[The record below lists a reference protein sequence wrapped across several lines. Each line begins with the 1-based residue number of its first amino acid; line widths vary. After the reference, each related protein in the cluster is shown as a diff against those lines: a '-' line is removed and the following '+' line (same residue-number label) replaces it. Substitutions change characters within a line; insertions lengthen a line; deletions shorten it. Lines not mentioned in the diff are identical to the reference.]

1 MSKRI
6 FIKGDKKVL
15 KAWAFYDWANSV
27 YPLVISTAIFPIF
40 YGELFVDSDYVNF
53 LGINYKSTA
62 LIQHITSLVFLF
74 LAILIPILSGVADF
88 LGNKKNFM
96 KFFCYL
102 GSLSCIGLYFF
113 DLENIYLGLSF
124 YFLALFSFWASL
136 VFYNSYLPDIAFP
149 KQQDR
154 ISALGYSYGYVG
166 SVLLLVFN
174 LVMIMLPEFF
184 GLSNENNEGKMQAM
198 RISFLLVGLWWAS
211 FSQYAFYYLPQNL
224 NNVDKKDAFKKSVI
238 FSGFLELKEVW
249 QILKKDISV
258 KKFLVAFFTFS
269 CALQTIILIA
279 TYFGDEEILWKNGDE
294 KTIGLIVSMLIIQL
308 IAILGAMLTATVSN
322 KIGNIK
328 TLIFLNLIWFLLCL
342 GAYFVQY
349 PVEFYIIAGFVGMV
363 MGGTQALS
371 RSTYSKLIP
380 KTENTCSYFSFYQMS
395 MILSVVLGTFMSGIV
410 DQLTGSL
417 RNSIIIFA
425 VIFILGAILL
435 RDIKMKSI

>member
-15 KAWAFYDWANSV
+15 RAWAFYDWANSV

-40 YGELFVDSDYVNF
+40 YGELFVDSDYINF

-74 LAILIPILSGVADF
+74 LAILIPILSGIADF

-174 LVMIMLPEFF
+174 LAMIMLPEFF
-184 GLSNENNEGKMQAM
+184 GISNENNEGKMQAM
-198 RISFLLVGLWWAS
+198 RISFLLVGLWWVS
-211 FSQYAFYYLPQNL
+211 FSQYTFYYLPQNL

-258 KKFLVAFFTFS
+258 KKFLIAFFTFS

-294 KTIGLIVSMLIIQL
+294 KTLGLIVSMLIIQL

-349 PVEFYIIAGFVGMV
+349 PIEFYIIAGFVGMV

-380 KTENTCSYFSFYQMS
+380 KTENTCSYFSFYQMC
-395 MILSVVLGTFMSGIV
+395 MILSIVLGTFMSGIV

>member
-1 MSKRI
+1 
-6 FIKGDKKVL
+6 
-15 KAWAFYDWANSV
+15 
-27 YPLVISTAIFPIF
+27 
-40 YGELFVDSDYVNF
+40 
-53 LGINYKSTA
+53 
-62 LIQHITSLVFLF
+62 

-174 LVMIMLPEFF
+174 LAMIMLPEFF

-211 FSQYAFYYLPQNL
+211 FSQYTFYYLPQNL

-258 KKFLVAFFTFS
+258 KKFLIAFFTFS

-349 PVEFYIIAGFVGMV
+349 PIEFYIIAGFVGMV

-417 RNSIIIFA
+417 RNSIIVFA

>member
-1 MSKRI
+1 MTKRI
-6 FIKGDKKVL
+6 FVKGDKKVL
-15 KAWAFYDWANSV
+15 RAWAFYDWANSV
-27 YPLVISTAIFPIF
+27 YPLVIGTAVFPIF
-40 YGELFVDSDYVNF
+40 YGELFVESDYIDF
-53 LGINYKSTA
+53 LGINYKNTA
-62 LIQHITSLVFLF
+62 LIQHITSLVFLL
-74 LAILIPILSGVADF
+74 LAFLIPILSGIADF

-102 GSLSCIGLYFF
+102 GSASCVGLYFF

-166 SVLLLVFN
+166 SVLLLIFN
-174 LVMIMLPEFF
+174 FAMIMVPEFF
-184 GLSNENNEGKMQAM
+184 GLSNSNGEGSIQAM
-198 RISFLLVGLWWAS
+198 RISFLLVGFWWAG
-211 FSQYAFYYLPQNL
+211 FSQYTFYHLPQNL
-224 NNVDKKDAFKKSVI
+224 NDVNKKDAFKKSVI

-249 QILKKDISV
+249 KILIKDISV
-258 KKFLVAFFTFS
+258 KKFLIAFFTFS

-279 TYFGDEEILWKNGDE
+279 SYFGEQEILWGENE
-294 KTIGLIVSMLIIQL
+294 KFLGLILSMLIIQL
-308 IAILGAMLTATVSN
+308 IAIFGAWLTARVSE

-328 TLIFLNLIWFLLCL
+328 TLISLNIIWFILCL
-342 GAYFVQY
+342 VAYFVQY
-349 PVEFYIIAGFVGMV
+349 PIEFYIIAGFVGMV

-380 KTENTCSYFSFYQMS
+380 DTNNTCSYFSFYQMS

-425 VIFILGAILL
+425 VIFIFGALLL
-435 RDIKMKSI
+435 RNVKMKNI

>member
-1 MSKRI
+1 MTKRI
-6 FIKGDKKVL
+6 FVKGDKKVL
-15 KAWAFYDWANSV
+15 RAWAFYDWANSV
-27 YPLVISTAIFPIF
+27 YPLVIGTAVFPIF
-40 YGELFVDSDYVNF
+40 YGELFVESDYIDF
-53 LGINYKSTA
+53 LGINYKNTA
-62 LIQHITSLVFLF
+62 LIQHITSLVFLL
-74 LAILIPILSGVADF
+74 LAFLIPILSGIADF

-102 GSLSCIGLYFF
+102 GSASCVGLYFF

-154 ISALGYSYGYVG
+154 ISALGYSYGYIG
-166 SVLLLVFN
+166 SVLLLIFN
-174 LVMIMLPEFF
+174 LVMIMVPEFF
-184 GLSNENNEGKMQAM
+184 GLSNSNGEGSIQAM
-198 RISFLLVGLWWAS
+198 RISFLLVGFWWAG
-211 FSQYAFYYLPQNL
+211 FSQYTFYHLPQNL
-224 NNVDKKDAFKKSVI
+224 NDVNKKDAFKKSVI

-249 QILKKDISV
+249 KILIKDISV
-258 KKFLVAFFTFS
+258 KKFLIAFFTFS

-279 TYFGDEEILWKNGDE
+279 TYFGEQEILWGENE
-294 KTIGLIVSMLIIQL
+294 KFLGLILSMLIIQL
-308 IAILGAMLTATVSN
+308 IAIFGAWLTARVSE

-328 TLIFLNLIWFLLCL
+328 TLISLNIIWFILCL
-342 GAYFVQY
+342 VAYFVKY
-349 PVEFYIIAGFVGMV
+349 PIEFYIIAGFVGMV

-380 KTENTCSYFSFYQMS
+380 DTNNTCSYFSFYQMS
-395 MILSVVLGTFMSGIV
+395 MIVSVVLGTFMSGIV

-425 VIFILGAILL
+425 VIFIFGALLL
-435 RDIKMKSI
+435 RNVKMKNI

>member
-1 MSKRI
+1 MTKRI
-6 FIKGDKKVL
+6 FVKGDKKVL
-15 KAWAFYDWANSV
+15 RAWAFYDWANSV
-27 YPLVISTAIFPIF
+27 YPLVIGTAVFPIF
-40 YGELFVDSDYVNF
+40 YGELFVESDYIDF
-53 LGINYKSTA
+53 LGINYKNTA
-62 LIQHITSLVFLF
+62 LIQHITSLVFLL
-74 LAILIPILSGVADF
+74 LAFLIPILSGIADF

-102 GSLSCIGLYFF
+102 GSASCVGLYFF

-154 ISALGYSYGYVG
+154 ISALGYSYGYIG
-166 SVLLLVFN
+166 SVLLLIFN
-174 LVMIMLPEFF
+174 LVMIMVPEFF
-184 GLSNENNEGKMQAM
+184 GLSNSNGEGSIQAM
-198 RISFLLVGLWWAS
+198 RISFLLVGFWWAG
-211 FSQYAFYYLPQNL
+211 FSQYTFYHLPQNL
-224 NNVDKKDAFKKSVI
+224 NDVNKKDAFKKSVI

-249 QILKKDISV
+249 KILIKDISV
-258 KKFLVAFFTFS
+258 KKFLIAFFTFS

-279 TYFGDEEILWKNGDE
+279 SYFGEQEILWGENE
-294 KTIGLIVSMLIIQL
+294 KFLGLILSMLIIQL
-308 IAILGAMLTATVSN
+308 IAIFGAWLTARVSE

-328 TLIFLNLIWFLLCL
+328 TLISLNIIWFILCL
-342 GAYFVQY
+342 VAYFVQY
-349 PVEFYIIAGFVGMV
+349 PIEFYIIAGFVGMV

-380 KTENTCSYFSFYQMS
+380 DTNNTCSYFSFYQMS
-395 MILSVVLGTFMSGIV
+395 MIVSVVLGTFMSGIV

-425 VIFILGAILL
+425 VIFIFGALLL
-435 RDIKMKSI
+435 RNVKMKNI

>member
-1 MSKRI
+1 MTKRI
-6 FIKGDKKVL
+6 FVKGDKKVL
-15 KAWAFYDWANSV
+15 RAWAFYDWANSV
-27 YPLVISTAIFPIF
+27 YPLVIGTAVFPIF
-40 YGELFVDSDYVNF
+40 YGELFVESDYIDF
-53 LGINYKSTA
+53 LGINYKNTA
-62 LIQHITSLVFLF
+62 LIQHITSLVFLL
-74 LAILIPILSGVADF
+74 LAFLIPILSGIADF

-102 GSLSCIGLYFF
+102 GSASCVGLYFF

-166 SVLLLVFN
+166 SVLLLIFN
-174 LVMIMLPEFF
+174 LAMIMVPEFF
-184 GLSNENNEGKMQAM
+184 GLSNSNGEGSIQAM
-198 RISFLLVGLWWAS
+198 RISFLLVGFWWAG
-211 FSQYAFYYLPQNL
+211 FSQYTFYHLPQNL
-224 NNVDKKDAFKKSVI
+224 NDVNKKDAFKKSVI

-249 QILKKDISV
+249 KILIKDISV
-258 KKFLVAFFTFS
+258 KKFLIAFFTFS

-279 TYFGDEEILWKNGDE
+279 TYFGEQEILWGENE
-294 KTIGLIVSMLIIQL
+294 KFLGLILSMLIIQL
-308 IAILGAMLTATVSN
+308 IAIFGAWLTARVSE

-328 TLIFLNLIWFLLCL
+328 TLISLNIIWFILCL
-342 GAYFVQY
+342 VAYFVQY
-349 PVEFYIIAGFVGMV
+349 PIEFYIIAGFVGMV

-380 KTENTCSYFSFYQMS
+380 DTNNTCSYFSFYQMS
-395 MILSVVLGTFMSGIV
+395 MIVSVVLGTFMSGIV

-425 VIFILGAILL
+425 VIFIFGALLL
-435 RDIKMKSI
+435 RNVEMKNI

>member
-1 MSKRI
+1 MTKRI
-6 FIKGDKKVL
+6 FVKGDKKVL
-15 KAWAFYDWANSV
+15 RAWAFYDWANSV
-27 YPLVISTAIFPIF
+27 YPLVIGTAVFPIF
-40 YGELFVDSDYVNF
+40 YGELFVESDYIDF
-53 LGINYKSTA
+53 LGINYKNTA
-62 LIQHITSLVFLF
+62 LIQHITSLVFLL
-74 LAILIPILSGVADF
+74 LAFLIPILSGIADF

-102 GSLSCIGLYFF
+102 GSASCVGLYFF

-166 SVLLLVFN
+166 SVLLLIFN
-174 LVMIMLPEFF
+174 LAMIMVPEFF
-184 GLSNENNEGKMQAM
+184 GLSNSNGEGSIQAM
-198 RISFLLVGLWWAS
+198 RISFLLVGFWWAG
-211 FSQYAFYYLPQNL
+211 FSQYTFYHLPQNL
-224 NNVDKKDAFKKSVI
+224 NDVNKKDAFKKSVI

-249 QILKKDISV
+249 KILIKDISV
-258 KKFLVAFFTFS
+258 KKFLIAFFTFS

-279 TYFGDEEILWKNGDE
+279 TYFGEQEILWGENE
-294 KTIGLIVSMLIIQL
+294 KFLGLILSMLIIQL
-308 IAILGAMLTATVSN
+308 IAIFGAWLTARVSE

-328 TLIFLNLIWFLLCL
+328 TLISLNIIWFILCL
-342 GAYFVQY
+342 VAYFVKY
-349 PVEFYIIAGFVGMV
+349 PIEFYIIAGFVGLV

-380 KTENTCSYFSFYQMS
+380 DTNNTCSYFSFYQMS
-395 MILSVVLGTFMSGIV
+395 MIVSVVLGTFLSGIV

-425 VIFILGAILL
+425 VIFIFGALLL
-435 RDIKMKSI
+435 RNVKMKNI

>member
-1 MSKRI
+1 MTKRI
-6 FIKGDKKVL
+6 FVKGDKKVL
-15 KAWAFYDWANSV
+15 RAWAFYDWANSV
-27 YPLVISTAIFPIF
+27 YPLVIGTAVFPIF
-40 YGELFVDSDYVNF
+40 YGELFVESDYIDF
-53 LGINYKSTA
+53 LGINYKNTA
-62 LIQHITSLVFLF
+62 LIQHITSLVFLL
-74 LAILIPILSGVADF
+74 LAFLIPILSGIADF

-102 GSLSCIGLYFF
+102 GSASCVGLYFF

-166 SVLLLVFN
+166 SVLLLIFN
-174 LVMIMLPEFF
+174 FAMIMVPEFF
-184 GLSNENNEGKMQAM
+184 GLSNSNGEGSIQAM
-198 RISFLLVGLWWAS
+198 RISFLLVGFWWAG
-211 FSQYAFYYLPQNL
+211 FSQYTFYHLPQNL
-224 NNVDKKDAFKKSVI
+224 NDVNKKDAFKKSVI

-249 QILKKDISV
+249 KILIKDISV
-258 KKFLVAFFTFS
+258 KKFLIAFFTFS

-279 TYFGDEEILWKNGDE
+279 TYFGEQEILWGENE
-294 KTIGLIVSMLIIQL
+294 KFLGLILSMLIIQL
-308 IAILGAMLTATVSN
+308 IAIFGAWLTARVSE

-328 TLIFLNLIWFLLCL
+328 TLISLNIIWFILCL
-342 GAYFVQY
+342 VAYFVQY
-349 PVEFYIIAGFVGMV
+349 PIEFYIIAGFVGMV

-380 KTENTCSYFSFYQMS
+380 DTNNTCSYFSFYQMS
-395 MILSVVLGTFMSGIV
+395 MIVSVVLGTFMSGIV

-425 VIFILGAILL
+425 VIFIFGALLL
-435 RDIKMKSI
+435 RNVKMKNI

>member
-1 MSKRI
+1 MTKRI
-6 FIKGDKKVL
+6 FVKGDKKVL
-15 KAWAFYDWANSV
+15 RAWAFYDWANSV
-27 YPLVISTAIFPIF
+27 YPLVIGTAVFPIF
-40 YGELFVDSDYVNF
+40 YGELFVKSDYIDF
-53 LGINYKSTA
+53 LGINYKNTA
-62 LIQHITSLVFLF
+62 LIQHITSLVFLL
-74 LAILIPILSGVADF
+74 LAFLIPILSGIADF

-102 GSLSCIGLYFF
+102 GSASCVGLYFF

-166 SVLLLVFN
+166 SVLLLIFN
-174 LVMIMLPEFF
+174 LAMIMVPEFF
-184 GLSNENNEGKMQAM
+184 GLSNSNGEGSIQAM
-198 RISFLLVGLWWAS
+198 RISFLLVGFWWAG
-211 FSQYAFYYLPQNL
+211 FSQYTFYHLPQNL
-224 NNVDKKDAFKKSVI
+224 NDVNKKDAFKKSVI

-249 QILKKDISV
+249 KILIKDISV
-258 KKFLVAFFTFS
+258 KKFLIAFFTFS

-279 TYFGDEEILWKNGDE
+279 TYFGEQEILWGENE
-294 KTIGLIVSMLIIQL
+294 KFLGLILSMLIIQL
-308 IAILGAMLTATVSN
+308 IAIFGAWLTARVSE

-328 TLIFLNLIWFLLCL
+328 TLISLNIIWFILCL
-342 GAYFVQY
+342 VAYFVKY
-349 PVEFYIIAGFVGMV
+349 PIEFYIIAGFVGLV

-380 KTENTCSYFSFYQMS
+380 DTNNTCSYFSFYQMS
-395 MILSVVLGTFMSGIV
+395 MIVSVVLGTFMSGIV

-425 VIFILGAILL
+425 VIFIFGALLL
-435 RDIKMKSI
+435 RNVKMKNI

>member
-1 MSKRI
+1 MNKRI
-6 FIKGDKKVL
+6 YLKGDKKIL

-27 YPLVISTAIFPIF
+27 YPLVIGTAVFPIF
-40 YGELFVDSDYVNF
+40 YGELFVESDYIDF
-53 LGINYKSTA
+53 LGINYKNTA
-62 LIQHITSLVFLF
+62 LIQHITSLVFLI
-74 LAILIPILSGVADF
+74 LAFLIPILSGIADF

-102 GSLSCIGLYFF
+102 GSASCVGLYFF

-174 LVMIMLPEFF
+174 LIMIMFPEFF
-184 GLSNENNEGKMQAM
+184 GLSNSNGEGSIQAM

-211 FSQYAFYYLPQNL
+211 FSQYTFFYLPQNL
-224 NNVDKKDAFKKSVI
+224 NDVNKKDAFKSTVI

-249 QILKKDISV
+249 KILIKDISV
-258 KKFLVAFFTFS
+258 KRFLIAFFTFS

-279 TYFGDEEILWKNGDE
+279 TYFGEQEILWGENE
-294 KTIGLIVSMLIIQL
+294 KFLGLILSMLIIQL
-308 IAILGAMLTATVSN
+308 IAIFGAWLTARVSE
-322 KIGNIK
+322 KIGNIR
-328 TLIFLNLIWFLLCL
+328 TLIILNLIWFILCL
-342 GAYFVQY
+342 FAYFVKY
-349 PVEFYIIAGFVGMV
+349 PIEFYIIAGFVGMV

-380 KTENTCSYFSFYQMS
+380 KTDNTCSYFSFYQMS
-395 MILSVVLGTFMSGIV
+395 MIVSVVLGTFMSGVV
-410 DQLTGSL
+410 DQLTGSI
-417 RNSIIIFA
+417 RNSIMIFA
-425 VIFILGAILL
+425 IVFILGALLL
-435 RDIKMKSI
+435 RGIKMKNI

>member
-1 MSKRI
+1 MTKRI
-6 FIKGDKKVL
+6 FVKGDKKVL
-15 KAWAFYDWANSV
+15 RAWAFYDWANSV
-27 YPLVISTAIFPIF
+27 YPLVIGTAVFPIF
-40 YGELFVDSDYVNF
+40 YGELFVESDYIDF
-53 LGINYKSTA
+53 LGINYKNTA
-62 LIQHITSLVFLF
+62 LIQHITSLVFLL
-74 LAILIPILSGVADF
+74 LAFLIPILSGIADF

-102 GSLSCIGLYFF
+102 GSASCVGLYFF

-166 SVLLLVFN
+166 SVLLLIFN
-174 LVMIMLPEFF
+174 FAMIMVPEFF
-184 GLSNENNEGKMQAM
+184 GLSNSNGEGSIQAM
-198 RISFLLVGLWWAS
+198 RISFLLVGFWWAG
-211 FSQYAFYYLPQNL
+211 FSQYTFYHLPQNL
-224 NNVDKKDAFKKSVI
+224 NDVNKKDAFKKSVI

-249 QILKKDISV
+249 KILIKDISV
-258 KKFLVAFFTFS
+258 KKFLIAFFTFS

-279 TYFGDEEILWKNGDE
+279 SYFGEQEILWGENE
-294 KTIGLIVSMLIIQL
+294 KFLGLILSILIIQL
-308 IAILGAMLTATVSN
+308 IAIFGAWLTARVSE

-328 TLIFLNLIWFLLCL
+328 TLISLNIIWFILCL
-342 GAYFVQY
+342 VAYFVQY
-349 PVEFYIIAGFVGMV
+349 PIEFYIIAGFVGLV

-380 KTENTCSYFSFYQMS
+380 DTNNTCSYFSFYQMS
-395 MILSVVLGTFMSGIV
+395 MIVSVVLGTFLSGIV

-425 VIFILGAILL
+425 VIFIFGALLL
-435 RDIKMKSI
+435 RNVKMKNI